1 MRAMRAIILP
11 LLALASPAAAAGPWL
26 DWGGLNNRAMAGEAE
41 ARAFRNPADARSEA
55 EARALGAR
63 VGRMVAAGDCTGGE
77 KMARAAGDVEL
88 AAAVRKYC
96 LGS

>member
-1 MRAMRAIILP
+1 MRSIIIL
-11 LLALASPAAAAGPWL
+11 LLGLSSAPAAAAGPWL
-26 DWGGLNNRAMAGEAE
+26 DWGALNNHAMAGEAE
-41 ARAFRNPADARSEA
+41 ARASRNPGDARSEA

-77 KMARAAGDVEL
+77 KMARAAGDAEL